1 MLTLSGDF
9 HFNVQLLLGN
19 VSEWTSTQS
28 TFIILVLCQS
38 VCASIVTIGH
48 YYFLWND
55 NRQYKPM
62 ITNDHRWHI
71 FGEHFNLKWSYIDDD
86 GDYDI

>member
-1 MLTLSGDF
+1 MLTLSADF
-9 HFNVQLLLGN
+9 HFNVQLLRGN

-28 TFIILVLCQS
+28 TFIIFVLCQS
-38 VCASIVTIGH
+38 VCASIVNIGH

-62 ITNDHRWHI
+62 ITDGTFSVNILISNDHTP
-71 FGEHFNLKWSYIDDD
+71 DDD